1 MDFIYAVF
9 IDKDN
14 KAAINRFKVRNE
26 DDKFIYYDVPDHDDV
41 SRVKKEDVHERF
53 TESALS
59 LVDCGYYYN
68 FFKELGAY
76 CEKTLFALEKKYS
89 EVNKE
94 TNLGKT
100 DSLEFMD
107 AFNRPE

>member
-9 IDKDN
+9 INKDN
-14 KAAINRFKVRNE
+14 KAVINRFRVINE
-26 DDKFIYYDVPDHDDV
+26 YDKFIYYDVPDHDYA
-41 SRVKKEDVHERF
+41 SRVKKEDVHECF

-68 FFKELGAY
+68 FFRELGAY
-76 CEKTLFALEKKYS
+76 YEKTLLALEKKYS

-94 TNLGKT
+94 ANLEKT
-100 DSLEFMD
+100 DSLGFLD
-107 AFNRPE
+107 AFNQPE